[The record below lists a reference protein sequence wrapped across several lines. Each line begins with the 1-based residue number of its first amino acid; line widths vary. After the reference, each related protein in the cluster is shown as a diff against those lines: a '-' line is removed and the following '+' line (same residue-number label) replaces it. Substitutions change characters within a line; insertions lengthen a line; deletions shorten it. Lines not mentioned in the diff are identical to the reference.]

1 MRPRLLL
8 DLDGTLIERDF
19 SRIAPAPWLERIL
32 AVGKPMAICSNQGG
46 IAWNLAG
53 GRPGKSYPDWPGIV
67 ARVAAGMRLAGVR
80 LAFVSLHHPGA
91 SIPSGNLLWE
101 RGRAIGLP
109 PILIQAVGYGN
120 ELVAIAPAEDA
131 GLILASWSPKWRK
144 PSAGMLVAARRLL
157 DPARRF
163 SWRYVG
169 DEEDDRFAAQAAAM
183 DFVGIKEAQ

>member
-1 MRPRLLL
+1 MKPRLLL
-8 DLDGTLIERDF
+8 DLDGTLIERDY

-32 AVGKPMAICSNQGG
+32 AIGLPMAICSNQGG

-80 LAFVSLHHPGA
+80 LAFVSLYHPEA

-109 PILIQAVGYGN
+109 SILIQAIGYGN
-120 ELVAIAPAEDA
+120 GLAAIVPAEDA
-131 GLILASWSPKWRK
+131 GFILASWSPKWRK
-144 PSAGMLVAARRLL
+144 PSPGMLVAARRLL

-163 SWRYVG
+163 SWCYVG
-169 DEEDDRFAAQAAAM
+169 DEEDDGIAATRAAM
-183 DFVGIKEAQ
+183 DFVDVQRYR